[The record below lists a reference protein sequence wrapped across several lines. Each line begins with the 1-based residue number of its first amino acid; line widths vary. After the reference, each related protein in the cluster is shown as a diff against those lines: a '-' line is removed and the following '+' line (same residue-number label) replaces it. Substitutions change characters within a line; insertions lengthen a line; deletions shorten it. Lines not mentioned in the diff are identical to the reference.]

1 MQKRVWKSVLLLAV
15 VFMLVPCICFAGTTY
30 DKVKD
35 AGVVKAGLMYNS
47 IPAAYFN
54 DKNEWVGFDVDI
66 ASEVINRIGSPW
78 AKNSKWKNKLEQ

>member
-1 MQKRVWKSVLLLAV
+1 MQKRVWKSVLVLAV
-15 VFMLVPCICFAGTTY
+15 VLMIVPCICFAGTTY

-66 ASEVINRIGSPW
+66 ASEVVKRIGQSMG
-78 AKNSKWKNKLEQ
+78 KELKME